1 MSKDMLMLNMVCQQR
16 NGAMDALA
24 DQAATSEI
32 LRSQVQSRHE
42 LLAQVIRSGQVPQ
55 ECVADIMKDEVF
67 AAWYKKTHS
76 PA

>member
-1 MSKDMLMLNMVCQQR
+1 MSKDLLMLSLVCQQR

-42 LLAQVIRSGQVPQ
+42 LLAQVIRSEQVPQ
-55 ECVADIMKDEVF
+55 ECIADIMKDEVF
-67 AAWYKKTHS
+67 SNWYKKNY
-76 PA
+76 PAA